1 MAAQQVLTSEANDFL
16 VVVIKRVDLFDAL
29 VVQVLR
35 NLPLAFHEST
45 LDDLFDVVFA
55 MQVGH
60 LLGEHLV
67 DELKVLIKLGATGVS
82 RILRYNFLF
91 VRAAD
96 DAHIVCIVLSLFSTG
111 RESRLGQLVS

>member
-82 RILRYNFLF
+82 WVLRYNFLF

-111 RESRLGQLVS
+111 RQS